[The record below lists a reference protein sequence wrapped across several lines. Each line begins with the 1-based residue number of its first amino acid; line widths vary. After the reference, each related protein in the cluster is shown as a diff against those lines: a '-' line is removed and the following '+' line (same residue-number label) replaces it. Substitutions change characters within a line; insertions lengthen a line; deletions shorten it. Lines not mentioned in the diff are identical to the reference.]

1 MPAASIA
8 NQICRFFG
16 GTYDATTHT
25 YRTPQITVPNASPV
39 VRRAAPKRDDHQGDY
54 YAVPTDGMPVG
65 CLILILIE
73 GGSDTRDAPGFP
85 GSGIREVRHTVR
97 MHAFLRCLDNYAEDA
112 QDTEYALLDAVRA
125 KLLTDPTCGSGGLE
139 AGYLTGFQ
147 VGEASRGQSWFRWT
161 LSPVETTPRELSKAY
176 LQMEFEA
183 VEIAQA

>member
-8 NQICRFFG
+8 NQICTFFG
-16 GTYDATTHT
+16 GAYDATTHT
-25 YRTPQITVPNASPV
+25 YRTPQLTIPNASPV
-39 VRRAAPKRDDHQGDY
+39 VRRAAPKRDDHQEDY
-54 YAVPTDGMPVG
+54 YAAATDGMPVG
-65 CLILILIE
+65 CLILVLIE
-73 GGSDTRDAPGFP
+73 GGSDTREAPGQP
-85 GSGIREVRHTVR
+85 GIREVRHTIR
-97 MHAFLRCLDNYAEDA
+97 MHAFLRCLDSYAEDA
-112 QDTEYALLDAVRA
+112 QDTQYALLDAVRA
-125 KLLTDPTCGSGGLE
+125 KLLTDPTCGSGGFE